1 MNRTIVVSTGNLNK
15 IKEIKEIFEGLP
27 IDIVSK
33 GEIGFE
39 DFEIEEDGT
48 SLYENSLKKAQEL
61 KNHTSHMVMSD
72 DSGLFVESLNG
83 APGVYSSRYAGE
95 EGNDKKNN
103 IKLLEELKGLENRKA
118 YFKSVIILLDE
129 DGNIIEGEGTC
140 NGKIGKSPKGE
151 NGFGYDPLFIPEGYE
166 KTFGEL
172 GHEIKNNISHRKKA
186 LEDLRIKLEKYLK

>member
-1 MNRTIVVSTGNLNK
+1 MI
-15 IKEIKEIFEGLP
+15 
-27 IDIVSK
+27 
-33 GEIGFE
+33 
-39 DFEIEEDGT
+39 
-48 SLYENSLKKAQEL
+48 
-61 KNHTSHMVMSD
+61 
-72 DSGLFVESLNG
+72 
-83 APGVYSSRYAGE
+83 
-95 EGNDKKNN
+95 KKNN